1 MGCCCIDPMLSLE
14 WDLYLPTCTYTQ
26 PFCSTQ
32 WVCVCLSVWERVC
45 AFRRLKVHTLSFS
58 LSRYL
63 SFCFLFLFFFCP
75 FVFVPSM
82 SLLFFIHSNPN
93 FYKGALSDNIEI
105 GCEHF
110 TEKFKWLY
118 PHVALTRSR
127 KSFVKLF
134 FFEQRNHNC
143 FLFVSC

>member
-1 MGCCCIDPMLSLE
+1 ML
-14 WDLYLPTCTYTQ
+14 LYRPHAELRMRLLSAYMYIHTAILFYTV
-26 PFCSTQ
+26 S
-32 WVCVCLSVWERVC
+32 VCVFVCLRARVC
-45 AFRRLKVHTLSFS
+45 FSAVKSSHSIFLS

-63 SFCFLFLFFFCP
+63 SFCFLFLFFFRP

-82 SLLFFIHSNPN
+82 PLLFFIHSNPN